1 MIVHIEYRCPECE
14 KVFNCPANLASHRL
28 AILSNIS
35 LTFTHVSRRRW
46 HKPKDNGTQPQ
57 PGKFNNNNNS
67 FSNKNSYE
75 EEEECEDI
83 DVGEENLDVSF
94 PERREDSLG
103 RQRSRSSGIYETFPW
118 RCGDQLVV
126 IFRPSVHLLHRPPVE
141 HHQQHHHQSHL
152 LWSAVRGK

>member
-1 MIVHIEYRCPECE
+1 MSGVRQG
-14 KVFNCPANLASHRL
+14 LQ
-28 AILSNIS
+28 LSGQLGLPQVSVSQSQQCS
-35 LTFTHVSRRRW
+35 LTKHIARRW
-46 HKPKDNGTQPQ
+46 HKPKDNGSQPQ
-57 PGKFNNNNNS
+57 QVKFNNNNNS